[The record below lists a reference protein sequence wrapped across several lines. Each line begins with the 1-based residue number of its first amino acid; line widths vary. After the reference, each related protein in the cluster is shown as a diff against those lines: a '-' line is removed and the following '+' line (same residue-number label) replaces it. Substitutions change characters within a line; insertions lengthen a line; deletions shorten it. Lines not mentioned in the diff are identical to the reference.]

1 VLYGILCDVF
11 YRIVLYFTVL
21 YCTVL
26 HCNTLPP
33 GMKPLAVDDDDN
45 NNNNNFVQFS

>member
-11 YRIVLYFTVL
+11 YLIVLYCTVF

-45 NNNNNFVQFS
+45 NNNNIFVQFS